1 MSATDVSGNPVPP
14 TDPRPHPSPLAP
26 LKEGIKTINDIFKR
40 MEENTTFES
49 FVEAGC
55 AATGVDTMEPPQP
68 ATRQDFLVEG
78 NNMSLKAQFASL
90 RKFKD
95 VPMTY
100 SEMRER
106 YG

>member
-1 MSATDVSGNPVPP
+1 MSDVSGNLS
-14 TDPRPHPSPLAP
+14 TDPRPIPTIAP
-26 LKEGIKTINDIFKR
+26 LKEGIKTINDIFKS
-40 MEENTTFES
+40 MENATFES

-55 AATGVDTMEPPQP
+55 KVTGAETEEVPKP
-68 ATRQDFLVEG
+68 ATREDFLEETN
-78 NNMSLKAQFASL
+78 NNMTLKQQFASL